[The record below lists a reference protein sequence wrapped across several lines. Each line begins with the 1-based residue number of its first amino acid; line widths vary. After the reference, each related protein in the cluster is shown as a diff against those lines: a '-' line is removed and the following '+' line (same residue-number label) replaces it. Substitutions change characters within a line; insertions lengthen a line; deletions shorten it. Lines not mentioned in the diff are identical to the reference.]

1 MKLVIVGRANVGKST
16 LFNKIVGRKQALI
29 SDISGTTR
37 DTNIGKGE
45 WNGVLFSIYDTA
57 GIGLKPEN
65 EIEEKVKT
73 QSENKIKQADLIIF
87 LLDGQEEI
95 LPQDKKIA
103 KILRASKKTVIMAV
117 NKIDSPKLRRKV
129 DIFEFE
135 KLGFKNPQIIS
146 SSSGS
151 GVGDLLDEVVDYF
164 KKNKKKSKKTTEENV
179 NQDLPEINVTLSGK
193 PNAGKSS
200 IMNALITRKV
210 HIKDQEKIIVT
221 NIPHTT
227 REPQEREIITTK
239 YKIKFV
245 DTAGIRRKSKI
256 EKKGLERL
264 SVRKSIGELKRADIT
279 LFVLDLSEPL
289 TSQNKKISG
298 LTEDVYSGLIIIGN
312 KWDAIKDKTMESD
325 NEFKDYLKRSLPF
338 LKWAPVVFT
347 SATEGKNILKI
358 PTLIEEIFE
367 ERNKK
372 LDDEEMEKFIGEIIK
387 RKRPIRAKGTRNP
400 KVHGF
405 TQTGTNPPK
414 FTIVIGP
421 RDTIHFSYLRYI
433 ENRLREKYGFG
444 GTPIQIRVKKLK

>member
-65 EIEEKVKT
+65 EIEEKVKA
-73 QSENKIKQADLIIF
+73 QSENKIKQADLILF

-103 KILRASKKTVIMAV
+103 KILRGSKKTVIMAI

-129 DIFEFE
+129 DPFEFE
-135 KLGFKNPQIIS
+135 KLGFKDPQIIS

-151 GVGDLLDEVVDYF
+151 GVGDLLDEIVDFF
-164 KKNKKKSKKTTEENV
+164 KKNKKTSTKKIVVE
-179 NQDLPEINVTLSGK
+179 DLPEINVTLSGK

-200 IMNALITRKV
+200 IMNALIKRKV
-210 HIKDQEKIIVT
+210 HIKEQEQIIVT
-221 NIPHTT
+221 SIAHTT
-227 REPQEREIITTK
+227 REPQEREILTDK
-239 YKIKFV
+239 YKINFV

-256 EKKGLERL
+256 ENKGLERL

-325 NEFKDYLKRSLPF
+325 QEFKDYLKRSLPF
-338 LKWAPVVFT
+338 LKWAPVIFT

-400 KVHGF
+400 RVHGF
-405 TQTGTNPPK
+405 TQTGTNPPR

-444 GTPIQIRVKKLK
+444 GTPIKIRVKTIK